1 MPVSLAKLGPIT
13 YIYILISYIHMKI
26 VPVVRKALLKEI
38 DEENEDM
45 LYWLSRPPE
54 ERIAEV
60 TRLRSHF
67 MKPGQRMDKTVVIKR
82 LLHP

>member
-1 MPVSLAKLGPIT
+1 
-13 YIYILISYIHMKI
+13 MKI
-26 VPVVRKALLKEI
+26 VPVVRKALLKDI
-38 DEENEDM
+38 DEGYEDM
-45 LYWLSRPPE
+45 LYWLSKTPQ

-67 MKPGQRMDKTVVIKR
+67 LKPGQRLDKTILIKR

>member
-1 MPVSLAKLGPIT
+1 
-13 YIYILISYIHMKI
+13 MKI
-26 VPVVRKALLKEI
+26 VPVVRKAMLKDI
-38 DEENEDM
+38 DEEYEDM
-45 LYWLSRPPE
+45 LYWLSKTPQ

-67 MKPGQRMDKTVVIKR
+67 IKPGERMDKTVVVKR